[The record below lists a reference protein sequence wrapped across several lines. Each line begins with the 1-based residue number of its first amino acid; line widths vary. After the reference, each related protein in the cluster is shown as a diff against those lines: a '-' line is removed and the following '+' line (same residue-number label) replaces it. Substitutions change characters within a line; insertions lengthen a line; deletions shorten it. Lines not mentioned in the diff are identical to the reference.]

1 MQNFNNKDEFF
12 SFLQSEIALE
22 AKIENDEKME
32 EEVFVEKM
40 LDYLVDLNFLEN
52 GIVCRHQGHGI
63 KVDAFDLN
71 TPENAIDIIVSNYK
85 SGEDGIQRVGKPDV
99 AKTFKPHHLAN
110 YLISV
115 GQKFNEFYH
124 SCPVLSDDINKT
136 KARLLLVDC
145 TRQIISNGLGMMGI
159 ESPQE
164 M

>member
-1 MQNFNNKDEFF
+1 MIKELNNYP
-12 SFLQSEIALE
+12 EILR
-22 AKIENDEKME
+22 N
-32 EEVFVEKM
+32 
-40 LDYLVDLNFLEN
+40 
-52 GIVCRHQGHGI
+52 
-63 KVDAFDLN
+63 
-71 TPENAIDIIVSNYK
+71 
-85 SGEDGIQRVGKPDV
+85 V

-124 SCPVLSDDINKT
+124 SCPVLSDDVNKT